1 MSETS
6 DIRKIGI
13 LTGGGD
19 CPGLNAAIRGVV
31 VKAHQH
37 GIRVMGIQRGWWGL
51 LHAEAEE
58 LTLDDV
64 QDIHKIGGTI
74 LGSSRTNVYGTEE
87 GPERAREG
95 FKKLGIDALIAIGGE
110 DTLGVAAKL
119 TREGMPTIALPK
131 TIDKDLSAT
140 DTTIGFNTAITIATD
155 AIDRVH
161 TTMRSHHRIGVVEI
175 MGRHAGWM
183 ALMAGMAGGAQAVL
197 IPEVKFDLDEIAQIF
212 IDRKARGMDWGVI
225 AIAEGAQPTDLEG
238 FVTQDDS
245 LDSFGHVKLGGIGK
259 KLAREIEKRTGIE
272 SRATV
277 LGHIQRGGSPTV
289 YDRITGTK
297 LGVKAVEM
305 ILAGQF
311 GHMAAVRGNDIVP
324 VDVQEAVGRLNTVS
338 PEEYEVARLF
348 FGL

>member
-1 MSETS
+1 MTERT
-6 DIRKIGI
+6 DIRNIGI

-19 CPGLNAAIRGVV
+19 CPGLNAAIRAVV
-31 VKAHQH
+31 VKAHHH
-37 GIRVMGIQRGWWGL
+37 GINVMGIQRGWWGL
-51 LHAEAEE
+51 LNAEAIM

-64 QDIHKIGGTI
+64 QDIHKEGGTI
-74 LGSSRTNVYGTEE
+74 LGSSRTNVYKTEN
-87 GPERAREG
+87 GPVKALEG
-95 FKKLGIDALIAIGGE
+95 FRKLGIDALIAIGGE

-119 TREGMPTIALPK
+119 TKEGMPTIALPK

-183 ALMAGMAGGAQAVL
+183 ALMAGMAAGAQAVL
-197 IPEVKFDLDEIAQIF
+197 IPEEKFDLDEIAQIF
-212 IDRKARGMDWGVI
+212 IKRKEQGKDWGVI
-225 AIAEGAQPTDLEG
+225 AIAEGAQPTELEG
-238 FVTQDDS
+238 FATQDDS
-245 LDSFGHVKLGGIGK
+245 LDSFGHVKLGGIGN
-259 KLAREIEKRTGIE
+259 KLAKEIEKRTGIE

-305 ILAGQF
+305 ILDGQF
-311 GHMAAVRGNDIVP
+311 GYMAAVRGNDIVP
-324 VDVQEAVGRLNTVS
+324 VDVQEAVGKLNTVS
-338 PEEYEVARLF
+338 KEEYDIAKIF